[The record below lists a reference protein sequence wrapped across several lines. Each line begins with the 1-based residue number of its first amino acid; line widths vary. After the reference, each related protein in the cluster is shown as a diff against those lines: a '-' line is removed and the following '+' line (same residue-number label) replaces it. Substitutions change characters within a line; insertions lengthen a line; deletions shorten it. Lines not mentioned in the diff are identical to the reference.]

1 MEDMWKRRKAP
12 TALDYDKVEID
23 AKDTPTQTANI
34 DQKIWSL
41 EENFVV
47 FADSLQRLSKRVQEL
62 HAEAMEDGT
71 PPILSFDK
79 DDVDTLDFVA
89 AAANLRSYVFGI
101 ELRSKF
107 DIKRTFPMLRLY
119 ITTTNYQCL

>member
-12 TALDYDKVEID
+12 TALDYDKVETD
-23 AKDTPTQTANI
+23 AKDISPQTATM

-47 FADSLQRLSKRVQEL
+47 FADSLQRLSKRAREL
-62 HAEAMEDGT
+62 HAEAMEDGIT
-71 PPILSFDK
+71 PILSFDK

-101 ELRSKF
+101 ELKSKF
-107 DIKRTFPMLRLY
+107 DIKRTFPMQPPRLY
-119 ITTTNYQCL
+119 